1 MKPVFCRV
9 SKSGR
14 LSVPAEFR
22 KAIGLEQGGDVVVEL
37 DDRQLR
43 IITVRDAIARAQE
56 LSKRLLEGKPDISV
70 DDFIV
75 ERHREA
81 ERE

>member
-1 MKPVFCRV
+1 MKPIFCRV

-56 LSKRLLEGKPDISV
+56 LSKRLLKGKPEISV
-70 DDFIV
+70 DDFIA